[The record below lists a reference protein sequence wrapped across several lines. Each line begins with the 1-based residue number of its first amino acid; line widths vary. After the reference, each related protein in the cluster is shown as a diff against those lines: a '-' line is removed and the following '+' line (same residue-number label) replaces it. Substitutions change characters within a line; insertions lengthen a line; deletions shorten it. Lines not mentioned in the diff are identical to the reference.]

1 MQSFSHL
8 LRVITTQ
15 YNLTTL
21 LINAAVKTDLN
32 ALSAFTTT
40 KVKPALGATWT
51 FSADTCIL
59 MHRAV
64 ENKLIAEVLRSR
76 SGVRS
81 SCGSN

>member
-1 MQSFSHL
+1 
-8 LRVITTQ
+8 VITTQ

-32 ALSAFTTT
+32 ALSAFSTT

-64 ENKLIAEVLRSR
+64 EDKVIAEVLRSR
-76 SGVRS
+76 SGVLS

>member
-8 LRVITTQ
+8 LRVVTTQ

-21 LINAAVKTDLN
+21 LVNAAVKTDLN
-32 ALSAFTTT
+32 ALSAFPTT

-64 ENKLIAEVLRSR
+64 EDKVIAEILRSR
-76 SGVRS
+76 SGVLS